1 MNDVLLV
8 VVVLVALGFD
18 FTNGFHDTA
27 NAVATSVSTR
37 ALSPRLA
44 VLIAAIANLAGAFV
58 TTAVAKTVG
67 KGIIDTG
74 LANEKTVLAALIGA
88 IVWNLITWRAG
99 LPSSSSH
106 ALIGGLVGAAIAQS
120 GLEGVQWHGLVH
132 SVAIPAIAAPAIAF
146 AGAFLLL
153 LAIYWLLV
161 WMNPGMAN
169 RTFRLGQ
176 LASGTWVAFTHGA
189 NDAQKTMGVIALA
202 LFEAGHLSHFYIP
215 NWVIVSAGLAIAA
228 GTYVGGWRIMK
239 TLGQRVVNMEPASGF
254 AAQITA
260 GVTIY
265 SATKLGYPLS
275 TTHVISGS
283 VLGSGATKRLS
294 AVRWGVAG
302 NIVTAWLLT
311 IPAAG
316 LVAAALVLADPGDLL
331 AAALHFGHAAGPQR
345 RVHDRAALRHPL
357 RRARLRAE
365 PDGARGQRDQRPR
378 PGHRHLL
385 GRPDHVRLQ
394 ARVRDGEGLP
404 RPARVRRVR
413 GHPREPR
420 LAQRRLRPL
429 RGHVRRAQLG
439 AAPRRRD
446 RRGRRLDRARPRPR
460 PDRPRALPLDRGAVR
475 RRRRPEDLRPPPPPA
490 AGARHGPRAQRRLR
504 RRRLH
509 RVPAARGRR
518 PRSLGPQARAVCVA
532 AREPVRR
539 QRRHGLLDSAC
550 EARRGPVT
558 T

>member
-1 MNDVLLV
+1 
-8 VVVLVALGFD
+8 
-18 FTNGFHDTA
+18 
-27 NAVATSVSTR
+27 
-37 ALSPRLA
+37 
-44 VLIAAIANLAGAFV
+44 VLIAAVANLAGAFV

-67 KGIIDTG
+67 QGIIDTG

-120 GLEGVQWHGLVH
+120 GLSGVEWHGLVH

-161 WMNPGMAN
+161 WMNPGTAN

-215 NWVIVSAGLAIAA
+215 TWVIVAAGLAIAA

-283 VLGSGATKRLS
+283 VLGAGATKRLS

-316 LVAAALVLADPGDLL
+316 LVAAALYWPIQGI
-331 AAALHFGHAAGPQR
+331 F
-345 RVHDRAALRHPL
+345 
-357 RRARLRAE
+357 
-365 PDGARGQRDQRPR
+365 
-378 PGHRHLL
+378 
-385 GRPDHVRLQ
+385 
-394 ARVRDGEGLP
+394 
-404 RPARVRRVR
+404 
-413 GHPREPR
+413 
-420 LAQRRLRPL
+420 
-429 RGHVRRAQLG
+429 
-439 AAPRRRD
+439 
-446 RRGRRLDRARPRPR
+446 
-460 PDRPRALPLDRGAVR
+460 
-475 RRRRPEDLRPPPPPA
+475 
-490 AGARHGPRAQRRLR
+490 
-504 RRRLH
+504 
-509 RVPAARGRR
+509 
-518 PRSLGPQARAVCVA
+518 
-532 AREPVRR
+532 
-539 QRRHGLLDSAC
+539 
-550 EARRGPVT
+550 
-558 T
+558 

>member
-44 VLIAAIANLAGAFV
+44 VLIAAVANLAGAFV

-74 LANEKTVLAALIGA
+74 LATEKTVLAALIGA

-132 SVAIPAIAAPAIAF
+132 NVAIPAIAAPAIAF
-146 AGAFLLL
+146 AAAFGLL

-161 WMNPGMAN
+161 WMNPGTAN
-169 RTFRLGQ
+169 RTFRFGQ

-215 NWVIVSAGLAIAA
+215 TWVIVSAGLAIAA

-260 GVTIY
+260 GATIY
-265 SATKLGYPLS
+265 TATKLGYPLS

-316 LVAAALVLADPGDLL
+316 LAAA
-331 AAALHFGHAAGPQR
+331 
-345 RVHDRAALRHPL
+345 
-357 RRARLRAE
+357 
-365 PDGARGQRDQRPR
+365 
-378 PGHRHLL
+378 
-385 GRPDHVRLQ
+385 
-394 ARVRDGEGLP
+394 
-404 RPARVRRVR
+404 
-413 GHPREPR
+413 
-420 LAQRRLRPL
+420 
-429 RGHVRRAQLG
+429 
-439 AAPRRRD
+439 
-446 RRGRRLDRARPRPR
+446 
-460 PDRPRALPLDRGAVR
+460 AVYW
-475 RRRRPEDLRPPPPPA
+475 
-490 AGARHGPRAQRRLR
+490 
-504 RRRLH
+504 
-509 RVPAARGRR
+509 
-518 PRSLGPQARAVCVA
+518 
-532 AREPVRR
+532 PV
-539 QRRHGLLDSAC
+539 QGIF
-550 EARRGPVT
+550 
-558 T
+558 